1 MRTITMGIDGSKI
14 RQEYLDDVQ
23 EYLVDNDVKK
33 LLDELTPREFLKYWL
48 EWQGVIGLDSKIVAL
63 MESLGWSLQGSQ
75 SELLPT
81 ELHG

>member
-1 MRTITMGIDGSKI
+1 MGIDGSKI